1 MYDGMINVYKEQG
14 FTSHDVVAK
23 LRGIL
28 HQKKIGHTGTLD
40 PDAVGVLP
48 VCLGKGTKLC
58 DMITDHDKT
67 YVAELRLGM
76 TTDTQDISGT
86 VLKEYPV
93 TSGPD
98 EITEAVKSFEG
109 EYLQVPPMYSAIKI
123 GGKKLYEIARTGKEI
138 ERPARPVTIY
148 SIYDISVSL
157 PYVTMTVNC
166 SKGTYIRTLCHDIGE
181 MLGCGACLTKLL
193 RSAVGRFDLS
203 GAKTLAEIET
213 AVREQPDDIG
223 GLLIPV
229 EKMLEGM
236 PRLMVSGPE
245 ADKMLKNGN
254 ILQKDQ
260 VRLLTA
266 DDGNIF
272 KPSDGME
279 YRIYDLEG
287 TFTAVYSW
295 TAGRKCLKNNKMFI

>member
-67 YVAELRLGM
+67 YVTEFKLGI
-76 TTDTQDISGT
+76 TTDTQDISGS
-86 VLKEYPV
+86 VLTESPV
-93 TSGPD
+93 NTDP
-98 EITEAVKSFEG
+98 EAVIRAVMSFVG
-109 EYLQVPPMYSAIKI
+109 DYLQLPPMYSAIKI

-138 ERPARPVTIY
+138 ERPARPVVIY
-148 SIYDISVSL
+148 SISDISVAL

-166 SKGTYIRTLCHDIGE
+166 SKGTYIRTLCHDIGQK
-181 MLGCGACLTKLL
+181 LGCGACMTRLT
-193 RSAVGRFDLS
+193 RSAVGSFDLS
-203 GAKTLAEIET
+203 GAKTLAEIES
-213 AVREQPDDIG
+213 AVREHPEDIG
-223 GLLIPV
+223 GLLIPG
-229 EKMLEGM
+229 EQMLGGI
-236 PRLMVSGPE
+236 PRLMVTSPG

-260 VRLLTA
+260 VKMIGDAGVFL
-266 DDGNIF
+266 
-272 KPSDGME
+272 PSEGQE
-279 YRIYDLEG
+279 YRIYDSEG
-287 TFTAVYSW
+287 TFTAVYLW
-295 TAGRKCLKNNKMFI
+295 TAGLNCLKNKKMFI

>member
-67 YVAELRLGM
+67 YVTEFKLGI

-86 VLKEYPV
+86 VLKECPV
-93 TSGPD
+93 TAG
-98 EITEAVKSFEG
+98 TEDVISAVMSFEG

-148 SIYDISVSL
+148 RISDIAVEL
-157 PYVTMTVNC
+157 PFVRMTVAC
-166 SKGTYIRTLCHDIGE
+166 SKGTYIRTLCHDVGE
-181 MLGCGACLTKLL
+181 KLGCGACMTKLT
-193 RSAVGRFDLS
+193 RSAAGAFDLS
-203 GAKTLAEIET
+203 GAKTLEEIET
-213 AVREQPDDIG
+213 AVRENPDDIG

-229 EKMLEGM
+229 EKMLEGI
-236 PRLMVSGPE
+236 PRLMVNSGE

-254 ILQKDQ
+254 ILQPGQ
-260 VRLLTA
+260 VKPWGDEDSAFL
-266 DDGNIF
+266 
-272 KPSDGME
+272 PSDGME
-279 YRIYDLEG
+279 YRIYDLNG
-287 TFTAVYSW
+287 AFTAVYFW
-295 TAGRKCLKNNKMFI
+295 TAGRKCLKNKKMFI